1 MVIAQGWRRMMN
13 ELERLR
19 EQHRRLRK
27 EVDCDRLE
35 FYHRSSHGIR
45 IELEESE
52 QRMQEREG
60 SEQGVAVRM
69 PSGFAAASG
78 SDDNSLRWAI
88 DRAKAGRACSRER
101 NRVEGGG
108 ELQDHDE
115 TSDMPAAAQLH
126 SWLEKALDL
135 LPVRPLRAWVET
147 AKTIESLV
155 ADGGLAA
162 SRSRCRAWAMAW
174 VKQRPLIIASR
185 RWKEL
190 PEQGWADLAVAGS
203 GESVGSPILFTADS
217 AAKLVSA
224 LVRSFHD
231 DESRIGE
238 PVGPGWR
245 LVDDP
250 ASPDALFGGSFDDG
264 AFRTKRRLL
273 ADGERVCG
281 AISGPGN
288 LLRPSFRDPPQPLP
302 SHLVVESL
310 LMGPPDDHYS
320 VSELTIHPLSPG
332 EWALQV
338 GDGLIMTGPGEL
350 IRNCVAG
357 IGAPRLAHNG
367 VMTPALLFEGLRV
380 RR

>member
-27 EVDCDRLE
+27 DVNCDRLE
-35 FYHRSSHGIR
+35 FYHRSSSAIR

-52 QRMQEREG
+52 ERMHSREG
-60 SEQGVAVRM
+60 SEEGVAVRM

-78 SDDNSLRWAI
+78 GDDTSLRWAI
-88 DRAKAGRACSRER
+88 DRAKACRASAGER
-101 NRVEGGG
+101 NWAEGGG
-108 ELQDHDE
+108 ELR
-115 TSDMPAAAQLH
+115 A
-126 SWLEKALDL
+126 WLERALEL
-135 LPVRPLRAWVET
+135 LPEQPRHAWVET

-155 ADGGLAA
+155 ADGGLAV

-185 RWKEL
+185 RWKAL
-190 PEQGWADLAVAGS
+190 PAEGWVDLMAAEAGQ
-203 GESVGSPILFTADS
+203 SVRPPILFTAAS

-245 LVDDP
+245 LTDDP
-250 ASPDALFGGSFDDG
+250 RSPDALFGGSFDDA
-264 AFRTKRRLL
+264 AFRTERKLL
-273 ADGERVCG
+273 DRVCG
-281 AISGPGN
+281 VISGPGH

-302 SHLVVESL
+302 CHLVVEPGREEPPGDHL
-310 LMGPPDDHYS
+310 L
-320 VSELTIHPLSPG
+320 VSELTIHPLSLG

-338 GDGLIMTGPGEL
+338 GNGLIMTDPGEL
-350 IRNCVAG
+350 IRNCVGG
-357 IGAPRLAHNG
+357 IGSSRLAHNG

-380 RR
+380 RL